1 MQSLDAVTA
10 MIPVVA
16 QFKRLGIP
24 YYVGGSLAASIYGL
38 SRTTLDADLVAD
50 LKPEHAAL
58 LTAALQPAYYVN
70 QNMILDAIA
79 RKSCFN
85 VIYLANSFKV
95 DVFVQRGR
103 TYDRT
108 VFLRTRQDNFGSEG
122 PAEQFCFLSPED
134 LLLAKLEWYRL
145 GDQASDRQWRDI
157 IEVMKAQHKTLDRSY
172 LEKWAAELGVADL
185 LEKAWKESGIE
196 YR

>member
-1 MQSLDAVTA
+1 MT
-10 MIPVVA
+10 PVVA
-16 QFKRLGIP
+16 EFKRLGIP

-58 LTAALQPAYYVN
+58 LTAALRPAYYVN

-95 DVFVQRGR
+95 DVFVQKGR
-103 TYDRT
+103 DYDRT
-108 VFLRTRQDNFGSEG
+108 VFHAHQDTFGPKRRQNNSVFPRRRMCCWQSSNGIGLVTKPPTGSG
-122 PAEQFCFLSPED
+122 GILS
-134 LLLAKLEWYRL
+134 R
-145 GDQASDRQWRDI
+145 
-157 IEVMKAQHKTLDRSY
+157 
-172 LEKWAAELGVADL
+172 
-185 LEKAWKESGIE
+185 
-196 YR
+196 